1 MSRPPDEYFAA
12 PGPAPGEPPEGYFG
26 EADTPIRGMHC
37 DRLFVDE
44 MMVMCGRRNGKQ
56 AALDEMMRLGRKNDP
71 LAGLVIDAQVD
82 EFLATGDLELAR
94 ELVRVLPDAW
104 VRAILDDLLRR
115 AGEVPE

>member
-12 PGPAPGEPPEGYFG
+12 PGPAPSLPPTGYFG
-26 EADTPIRGMHC
+26 EADTPIRGMRG
-37 DRLFVDE
+37 DRVFVDE
-44 MMVMCGRRNGKQ
+44 MTMICGRHGKQ
-56 AALDEMMRLGRKNDP
+56 AALDEMMRLGRKNDSP
-71 LAGLVIDAQVD
+71 AGSVIDAQVD